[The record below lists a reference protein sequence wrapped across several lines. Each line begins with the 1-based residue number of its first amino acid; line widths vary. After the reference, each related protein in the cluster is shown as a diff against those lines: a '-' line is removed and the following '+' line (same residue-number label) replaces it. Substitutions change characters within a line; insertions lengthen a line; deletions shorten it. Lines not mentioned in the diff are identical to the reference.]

1 MGGHG
6 GMWLSIRHK
15 DVFGAGGSTSGG
27 VDIRPFPHEWKMKEQ
42 LGELSKNR
50 QRWDE
55 HTVMTQLDKIQNGDL
70 ALIIDCGTGDFFLE
84 VNQKFHEELEKR
96 MNAECGACEDKKR
109 IATRAKQLNL
119 DAIHDTVHEM
129 AKDEA
134 RHGKGFEGLY
144 NRYFKK

>member
-1 MGGHG
+1 
-6 GMWLSIRHK
+6 
-15 DVFGAGGSTSGG
+15 
-27 VDIRPFPHEWKMKEQ
+27 MKEQ

-96 MNAECGACEDKKR
+96 S
-109 IATRAKQLNL
+109 
-119 DAIHDTVHEM
+119 
-129 AKDEA
+129 
-134 RHGKGFEGLY
+134 
-144 NRYFKK
+144 